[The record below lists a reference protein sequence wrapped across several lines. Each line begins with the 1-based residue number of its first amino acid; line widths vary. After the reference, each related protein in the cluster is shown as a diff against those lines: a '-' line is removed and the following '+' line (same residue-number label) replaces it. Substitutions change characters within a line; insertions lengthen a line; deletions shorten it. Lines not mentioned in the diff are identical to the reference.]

1 MNYTVSNKLRT
12 FAIVLMFL
20 GLLGMVYGFMSSNK
34 SLEEVKIMLAEE
46 ASHHGGGHGET
57 AHVTETHGE
66 ADAHDTHAAEATS
79 HDDAHAADHHGDEH
93 AKHVQHQ
100 LHNRP
105 WSAIYVGAF
114 FFFMIAL
121 GVLAFYA
128 IQRAAQAGWS
138 PVLFRVMEAISAYV
152 LPGGLIVLG
161 IAVASH
167 YIGHDSIF
175 VWMNEN
181 MVNPDHEDYDKLVA
195 GKAGFLNLP
204 WFIVRGL
211 IFIAGWSAY
220 RYFIRKFSIAQDTA
234 DDIANFKK
242 AFRIS
247 AAFLVFY
254 IYTESMMAWDW
265 IMSVDPHWFS
275 TLFGWYVFA
284 SMFVSGITVIALMT
298 IYLKAKGY
306 LEFVNDSHIHDLAK
320 FMFGISIFWTYL
332 WFSQFMLIWYSN
344 IPEEVTYFVTRI
356 QDYKL
361 PFFGMLVMNFIF
373 PLLILM
379 NSDYKRIPWFV
390 VMGGIVILFGH
401 YIDVFNMIMPAT
413 VGDRWFIGAP
423 EIGAILFFAGL
434 FLLVVFRSLS
444 KAPLLAKGSPFIEE
458 SKHFHY

>member
-1 MNYTVSNKLRT
+1 NRDMYTFSNRLRIALFILRALGILGLGFGFLSAPGT
-12 FAIVLMFL
+12 VEEAKAIV
-20 GLLGMVYGFMSSNK
+20 
-34 SLEEVKIMLAEE
+34 A
-46 ASHHGGGHGET
+46 ASQSGHVGHGDTSHAEPEN
-57 AHVTETHGE
+57 HGKVTEVPGATHE
-66 ADAHDTHAAEATS
+66 SHDAAHD
-79 HDDAHAADHHGDEH
+79 
-93 AKHVQHQ
+93 KHVFDQ
-100 LHNRP
+100 LKNKP
-105 WSAIYVGAF
+105 WSALYVAAF
-114 FFFMIAL
+114 FFMMISL

-195 GKAGFLNLP
+195 GKSGFLNVTG
-204 WFIVRGL
+204 FIIRRL

-275 TLFGWYVFA
+275 TL
-284 SMFVSGITVIALMT
+284 
-298 IYLKAKGY
+298 
-306 LEFVNDSHIHDLAK
+306 
-320 FMFGISIFWTYL
+320 
-332 WFSQFMLIWYSN
+332 
-344 IPEEVTYFVTRI
+344 
-356 QDYKL
+356 
-361 PFFGMLVMNFIF
+361 
-373 PLLILM
+373 
-379 NSDYKRIPWFV
+379 
-390 VMGGIVILFGH
+390 
-401 YIDVFNMIMPAT
+401 
-413 VGDRWFIGAP
+413 
-423 EIGAILFFAGL
+423 
-434 FLLVVFRSLS
+434 
-444 KAPLLAKGSPFIEE
+444 
-458 SKHFHY
+458 